1 MKTLVKVVA
10 VLFVVV
16 LLVVVFAILNLDK
29 GIKAAVENIGP
40 KLTQSSV
47 TLDDVELSLA
57 SGEGSLRG
65 LVVGNPSGFKS
76 PSAFSLG
83 EIFLSV
89 DPESVTTDT
98 IVLNSIRIVA
108 PAITYE
114 SANGTTNLAQLQK
127 NVEQATGGSSSDA
140 TEEKGEGAEKKLI
153 IRDLQITAGT
163 LSYSN
168 PLLGD
173 KTVALALPD
182 IRLTGIGEKSNGASA
197 AEVVNQV
204 LAAIN
209 KSAAGAVANA
219 GVLKDAGDQIKQQ
232 VEDKLG
238 GFKSL
243 LKKDE

>member
-47 TLDDVELSLA
+47 TLDDVELSLT

-127 NVEQATGGSSSDA
+127 NVEQAAGGSSRAA

-153 IRDLQITAGT
+153 IRDLQITAGK

-232 VEDKLG
+232 VEGKLG